1 MGQLALGLRS
11 LVIKLAIF
19 FVLAAL
25 LAWVLGGSLFPRT
38 PSVELD
44 SVSFLEDDWQW
55 KLMLRQPG
63 DQLRWELVRRRIDG
77 TVEVV
82 DAGPWRE
89 VAGPVA
95 AGDFLVY
102 AGRSAVGEDHWRLA
116 RLDRE
121 LTREWSTLADRLAVE
136 RQLERV
142 RQGLPLQPA
151 EVVERLRPVVLEPQ
165 LGDRP

>member
-19 FVLAAL
+19 FALAAL

-44 SVSFLEDDWQW
+44 SVSFLEAEWQW

-63 DQLRWELVRRRIDG
+63 DQLRWELVRREADG
-77 TVEVV
+77 SVEVV

-95 AGDFLVY
+95 AGEFLVY
-102 AGRSAVGEDHWRLA
+102 AGRPVVGEDRWRLA
-116 RLDRE
+116 RVDRGM
-121 LTREWSTLADRLAVE
+121 RCEWSTLPDRLAVE

-151 EVVERLRPVVLEPQ
+151 AEVERLRPLVLEPQ
-165 LGDRP
+165 PEDGA